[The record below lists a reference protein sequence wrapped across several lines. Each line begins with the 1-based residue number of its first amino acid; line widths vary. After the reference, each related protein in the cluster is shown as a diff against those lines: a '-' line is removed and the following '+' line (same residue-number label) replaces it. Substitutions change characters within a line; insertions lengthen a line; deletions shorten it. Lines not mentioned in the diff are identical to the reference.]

1 MLQCTGRLHTVLAY
15 MLFVSVYCT
24 VYNILYFPIA
34 VDVGGIP
41 DLLISVGMVEF
52 FLCTFH
58 KTNVTLVGI
67 LDGLMLCE

>member
-41 DLLISVGMVEF
+41 DLLMVEF
-52 FLCTFH
+52 FVYFSQKKWDTCGNFGQTY
-58 KTNVTLVGI
+58 V
-67 LDGLMLCE
+67 M